1 MAPSESI
8 ALNLS
13 QCHHC
18 DKAIGQLD
26 TCSSLA
32 HSSLAFGR
40 IISIPRQ
47 RSFQWPSPVLP
58 YLGSQSTITGL
69 PLTNETFW
77 RLFPYWQDIVFSFS
91 RSQLSSL
98 QHSVTPRLKLE
109 KIRYSVKGNAD
120 KCDHIWRPYHPSVLF
135 SLSDRWIRSL
145 SIPLSLRPWN
155 RFSILVFLPSFIWSF
170 PSCSPCCVTFLS
182 VMFVS
187 LFYLGNPRPIC

>member
-58 YLGSQSTITGL
+58 YLGSQSTIAGL

-135 SLSDRWIRSL
+135 SLSDRWIQSL

-155 RFSILVFLPSFIWSF
+155 G
-170 PSCSPCCVTFLS
+170 
-182 VMFVS
+182 S
-187 LFYLGNPRPIC
+187 LF

>member
-109 KIRYSVKGNAD
+109 KIIQWKVTLINVIIFD
-120 KCDHIWRPYHPSVLF
+120 VPIILLF
-135 SLSDRWIRSL
+135 SSVFLIDGSDLYRFHSLWDHETVLYSSL
-145 SIPLSLRPWN
+145 SA
-155 RFSILVFLPSFIWSF
+155 
-170 PSCSPCCVTFLS
+170 
-182 VMFVS
+182 
-187 LFYLGNPRPIC
+187 